1 MHYLQHENM
10 RIEKKNVVS
19 VAVWLLL
26 LLWHHNPATA
36 QVNMVE
42 FGKNRVQHVKFKW
55 QFYQSPNFNVHYN
68 QNGLEL
74 AKFVTQAA
82 EEELPSLED
91 FIEYSIQRRINI
103 VLYNSFNDY
112 KQSNIGIGL
121 DWPNAGGVTKLVN
134 NKMIVFYNGD
144 HNDLRRQIREGVARV
159 LVETMLFGD
168 DLGEFAQNQAL
179 LDLPKWMVDG
189 YISYAAD
196 PWNTKIDNELKSAM
210 LGFQYKNFYHFAFEQ
225 PKLAGH
231 AFWYYMEER
240 YRKENV
246 TYLLYLSRI
255 YKNVNRAT
263 QTIAKKKLKDVLKDF
278 MQYNRD
284 KYFKDIRARRNV
296 PTGRLTVPKEI
307 GKTDYFRFQANPNP
321 KSFTY
326 AVVEFKRGLT
336 RVILNENF
344 ISEKVLWKSG
354 VRNLEERPDPNYPM
368 LAWDPKG
375 TRIAMVV
382 WEKGKTLLS
391 VYDAFRRIKTIK
403 NVPLPFE
410 QVTDMQYMLDP
421 NTLLFSAVKGGQSDV
436 FVYKID
442 AQKLEQITNDVYD
455 DKDASFVAF
464 PGKTG
469 IIFSSNRPAP
479 DAPTGD
485 TVLPRSRYNIFLID
499 NWNKS
504 EFKQISQLT
513 NIKYGNARYPSQYN
527 TNHFTYI
534 SDENGI
540 GNRWAGFFRTQAAGI
555 DTLYRIGEDILRNPE
570 RAELDSTLKAWNKSE
585 PDSVG
590 FFRITNDST
599 YTFPITNYQSSVL
612 ETRVAGE
619 NGQVTEVNR
628 QGEFKFLYKL
638 KVDENTLRKRNV
650 TARPTEFIKR
660 TSRLEK
666 TMNEDTRERSDL
678 VDSVS
683 KQPVTVASDFF
694 ETEFKV
700 DTSAAGAKL
709 IGSTAPP
716 RDEVLNKMRLFP
728 YNKKFAVDNVTTNFL
743 SNNVLFINRFQPYSP
758 GRFIVDPNGFGAPQV
773 NLANGNS
780 LNALTRVGVLE
791 LMEDYKFTGAFRL
804 NYGFQDKEILVRFDN
819 LKRRID
825 WGATYYRNTITA
837 STTQGFDV
845 RILTN
850 MYQGNLTYPFNE
862 VQSIRLV
869 AGIRRDQYITRSDD
883 LVPGSLQQPTLDENF
898 LNARLEYVHDN
909 TINPATNIWNGLR
922 FKGWFELFN
931 RLGGSYQGGGRSAG
945 GDYTFNVGFDG
956 RNYVKLYRNIIWAT
970 RVAGDF
976 SFGDNKVL
984 YYLGGT
990 DGWFMPGNNF
1000 RVRNNVLKQRY
1011 FNAFNTPDPDASY
1024 VYESLAVNMRGFLQ
1038 NSANGNNAVVINS
1051 EIRMPVFATLFN
1063 KPINNAFLRN
1073 FQLVQFFDFGS
1084 AWNGKF
1090 LDFKRPEL
1098 VFTEPGNPVNVIVKA
1113 PGLGPLLGSYGFGA
1127 RSTLLGYFIR
1137 FDAGWQ
1143 MSGFFNTKPLLHVSL
1158 GLDF

>member
-1 MHYLQHENM
+1 M
-10 RIEKKNVVS
+10 RIEKMSPFKTS
-19 VAVWLLL
+19 VWLIVTLF
-26 LLWHHNPATA
+26 AAVQVSA

-42 FGKNRVQHVKFKW
+42 FGKNRVQHTKFTW
-55 QFYQSPNFNVHYN
+55 QFYQSPNFNVHYT

-74 AKFVTQAA
+74 AKFVTQVA

-91 FIEYSIQRRINI
+91 FIEYGIQRRLN
-103 VLYNSFNDY
+103 VVMYNSYNDY

-134 NKMIVFYNGD
+134 NKLVIYYNGD
-144 HNDLRRQIREGVARV
+144 HNDLRRQLREGIARV
-159 LVETMLFGD
+159 LVETLLFGD

-179 LDLPKWMVDG
+179 LDLPKWMTDG
-189 YISYAAD
+189 YISYAAE
-196 PWNTKIDNELKSAM
+196 PWSTKLDNELKSAM
-210 LGFQYKNFYHFAFEQ
+210 LGFKYNNFYQFAFEQ

-231 AFWYYMEER
+231 AFWYYIEER

-255 YKNVNRAT
+255 YKNVNRACE
-263 QTIAKKKLKDVLKDF
+263 TIAKKKLKIVLKDF

-296 PTGRLTVPKEI
+296 PSGRLTVPKEI

-326 AVVEFKRGLT
+326 AVVEYKRGLT
-336 RVILNENF
+336 KVILNENF
-344 ISEKVLWKSG
+344 IEEKVLWKSG
-354 VRNLEERPDPNYPM
+354 VRNLEDRPDPNYPM

-375 TRIAMVV
+375 TRIAMIV
-382 WEKGKTLLS
+382 WEKGKLLLS
-391 VYDAFRRIKTIK
+391 VYDAFRRTKTIK
-403 NVPLPFE
+403 SAELPFE

-421 NTLLFSAVKGGQSDV
+421 NTLIICGAKAGQSDV
-436 FVYKID
+436 YVYKID
-442 AQKLEQITNDVYD
+442 NQKLEQITNDVFD
-455 DKDASFVAF
+455 DRDASFVAF

-479 DAPTGD
+479 NAPTGD

-513 NIKYGNARYPSQYN
+513 NIKYGNARFPSQYN
-527 TNHFTYI
+527 TNHFTFI

-555 DTLYRIGEDILRNPE
+555 DTMYRIGEDILRNPE
-570 RAELDSTLKAWNKSE
+570 RKELDSTLKAWNKSE
-585 PDSVG
+585 PDSIG
-590 FFRITNDST
+590 YFRITTDST
-599 YTFPITNYQSSVL
+599 YTFPITNYQSGVL
-612 ETRVAGE
+612 ETRIAGD
-619 NGQVTEVNR
+619 NGQVTEVNQ

-660 TSRLEK
+660 SSRLEK
-666 TMNEDTRERSDL
+666 TMNENTQERTDIQ
-678 VDSVS
+678 DSVIS
-683 KQPVTVASDFF
+683 KPVNPPSDFF
-694 ETEFKV
+694 ETEFKT
-700 DTSAAGAKL
+700 DSATAITKL
-709 IGSTAPP
+709 MGSVAPP
-716 RDEVLNKMRLFP
+716 RDEVLNKMRLFK
-728 YNKKFAVDNVTTNFL
+728 YVRKFSLDNVTANFA
-743 SNNVLFINRFQPYSP
+743 SNNVLFINRFQPFLP
-758 GRFIVDPNGFGAPQV
+758 GRFNVDPNGGGRPQV
-773 NLANGNS
+773 NLANGNV
-780 LNALTRVGVLE
+780 LNGLLRVGVTEFLE
-791 LMEDYKFTGAFRL
+791 DMKFTGAFRS
-804 NYGFQDKEILVRFDN
+804 NYGLQDKEVLFRFEN
-819 LKRRID
+819 LRRRID
-825 WGATYYRNTITA
+825 WGATYYRNTSSATNGAGADI
-837 STTQGFDV
+837 

-850 MYQGNLTYPFNE
+850 IYQGNVSYPFNE
-862 VQSIRLV
+862 VQSIRLI
-869 AGIRRDQYITRSDD
+869 AGLRRENYITKSDD
-883 LVPGSLQQPTLDENF
+883 FVGGSLTAPTLDENF

-922 FKGWFELFN
+922 YKAWFELFN
-931 RLGGSYQGGGRSAG
+931 RLSGSYQGGGRSAG
-945 GDYTFNVGFDG
+945 GDFTFNAGFDA
-956 RNYVKLYRNIIWAT
+956 RNYVKLYRNVIWAV

-976 SFGDNKVL
+976 SFGDNKL
-984 YYLGGT
+984 IYYLGGT
-990 DGWFMPGNNF
+990 DGWLMPGNNT
-1000 RVRNNVLKQRY
+1000 VIRNNVIKQRY
-1011 FNAFNTPDPDASY
+1011 FNVFNQPAPDASY
-1024 VYESLAVNMRGFLQ
+1024 VYESLAVNLRGFLQ

-1051 EIRMPVFATLFN
+1051 EFRMPLFSTLFN

-1090 LDFKRPEL
+1090 LDFKRPEI
-1098 VFTEPGNPVNVIVKA
+1098 VYAEPGNPVNVIVKA

-1127 RSTLLGYFIR
+1127 RSTMLGYFIR
-1137 FDAGWQ
+1137 FDAGWP
-1143 MSGFFNTKPLLHVSL
+1143 MSGFFNSKPVLHVSL